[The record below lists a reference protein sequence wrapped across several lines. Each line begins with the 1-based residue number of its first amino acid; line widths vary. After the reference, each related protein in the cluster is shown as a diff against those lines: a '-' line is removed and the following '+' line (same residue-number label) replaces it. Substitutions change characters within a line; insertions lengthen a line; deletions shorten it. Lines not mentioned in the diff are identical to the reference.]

1 MLHLDATKRPCA
13 KKVLSHK
20 WIKNGHNLPQ
30 KDLSSIK
37 NPKSANNAI
46 GQSINI
52 MTQSRGGPAPAQLT
66 DLGKSG
72 KLIFSKNLKLSF

>member
-1 MLHLDATKRPCA
+1 MLHLDSAKRPCA

-20 WIKNGHNLPQ
+20 WIKNGQNLPQ

-52 MTQSRGGPAPAQLT
+52 MTQSRGPAPAQLMEP
-66 DLGKSG
+66 GKSG
-72 KLIFSKNLKLSF
+72 KFINMDHN